1 VADKI
6 RYNKVVTSIDY
17 ASDKVKVATSDET
30 FQADK
35 VIVSVPL
42 KVLQEGDI
50 DFEPSLPQAKTTA
63 ISEAVI
69 WDGFKA
75 FFEFKE
81 AFYADGHEFTI
92 SPKTDGEKIYYNAA
106 HGQNTSK
113 NILGLFAVGKP
124 AQSFLNKSKEE
135 LKTIILSELD
145 NLFDNKAT
153 SNYMNHIT
161 QDWNNEPFI
170 KGGYL
175 TDHADW
181 KMVRELGKS
190 VNDKVYFAGVA
201 YTDGEDW
208 VSVHVAA
215 SSAKAAVDAIVK

>member
-1 VADKI
+1 M
-6 RYNKVVTSIDY
+6 
-17 ASDKVKVATSDET
+17 
-30 FQADK
+30 
-35 VIVSVPL
+35 
-42 KVLQEGDI
+42 
-50 DFEPSLPQAKTTA
+50 
-63 ISEAVI
+63 
-69 WDGFKA
+69 
-75 FFEFKE
+75 
-81 AFYADGHEFTI
+81 
-92 SPKTDGEKIYYNAA
+92 
-106 HGQNTSK
+106 
-113 NILGLFAVGKP
+113 
-124 AQSFLNKSKEE
+124 LNKSKEE
-135 LKTIILSELD
+135 IKSIILSELD

-190 VNDKVYFAGVA
+190 VNDKVYFAEGA

-215 SSAKAAVDAIVK
+215 SSAKAAVDAIVS